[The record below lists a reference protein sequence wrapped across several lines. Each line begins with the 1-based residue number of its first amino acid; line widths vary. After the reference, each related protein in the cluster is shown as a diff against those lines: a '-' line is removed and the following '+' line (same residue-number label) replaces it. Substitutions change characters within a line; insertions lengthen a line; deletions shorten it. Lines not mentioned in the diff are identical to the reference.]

1 MHIFINDTHIISMA
15 LTLLSLSVLTWID
28 QSFPRG
34 VKPGA
39 TDLLSHPSL

>member
-1 MHIFINDTHIISMA
+1 MHIFINGKYISSMA

-34 VKPGA
+34 VRPGA